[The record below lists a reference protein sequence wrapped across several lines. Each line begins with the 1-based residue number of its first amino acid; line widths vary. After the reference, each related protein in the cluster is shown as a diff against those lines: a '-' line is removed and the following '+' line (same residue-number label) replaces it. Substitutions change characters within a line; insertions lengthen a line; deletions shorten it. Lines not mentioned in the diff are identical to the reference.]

1 MIATE
6 NFEQVEV
13 TSSTALRAWLQ
24 TYHSQNES
32 VWLVTFKKSVPD
44 KYLSTHDVLDQL
56 LCFGWIDGL
65 RRKLDEDRTM
75 QLIGPRRH
83 QAWAQTYKDRA
94 ARLIEDGVMQ
104 ASGFAAIEASKAQG
118 LWDATAD
125 VDALLIPDDLA
136 AALDRQ
142 TDARRYFDN
151 AAPSYRRNV
160 LRWIFGAKTD
170 TTRQKRIALTVETS
184 ARGERIPQ
192 L

>member
-142 TDARRYFDN
+142 TDARRYFDS